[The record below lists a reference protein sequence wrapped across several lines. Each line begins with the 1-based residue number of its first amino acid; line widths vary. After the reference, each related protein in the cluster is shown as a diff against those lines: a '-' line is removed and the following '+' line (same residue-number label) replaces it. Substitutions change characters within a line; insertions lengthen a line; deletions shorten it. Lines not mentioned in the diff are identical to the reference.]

1 MGTGGGSHRGV
12 NPARPS
18 VPVDLLDRIEADAR
32 QRAGPD
38 GGAVTV
44 VLAAENYPGKPR
56 IGDTITGADGDGVLH
71 AGTAVG
77 DDGAVVSAG
86 GRVLSVVGVG
96 ADLAAARSQAYERVD
111 KINLPGAHHRSDIG
125 RSAQEGRISIP
136 E

>member
-44 VLAAENYPGKPR
+44 VLAEPVTWRDGSLGCPQPGVAYTQALVPGYR
-56 IGDTITGADGDGVLH
+56 VVLDVGGVVYDYRVGRGGRFRLCPGA
-71 AGTAVG
+71 
-77 DDGAVVSAG
+77 SAG
-86 GRVLSVVGVG
+86 S
-96 ADLAAARSQAYERVD
+96 
-111 KINLPGAHHRSDIG
+111 LPDTLDPAT
-125 RSAQEGRISIP
+125 
-136 E
+136 